1 LSPSTLIK
9 NPSFIEGFITKHLI
23 PVQFLPFPLLPIRI
37 YQLGQQIIEDLLALR
52 AFAS

>member
-1 LSPSTLIK
+1 M
-9 NPSFIEGFITKHLI
+9 
-23 PVQFLPFPLLPIRI
+23 FLLTTRI